1 MDNESRPSPPSGKA
15 LDFLHSA
22 PPFPLP
28 LPLPSWQPRSR
39 AGSFPDAE
47 WSQGSEALFPASR
60 GLLCGLCGLSFPVNP
75 SGGTEASVPLG
86 HPTASHH
93 PPCGCPTAQAMA
105 MPAEQRLHLL
115 GTPFLLPPQH
125 PPANCGGDLKQQ
137 KLYCNYTIKPQNT
150 LQSSRGVRVIKK
162 RREGQWGNA
171 CLQKQVLLH
180 AGCKLLSS
188 CELLLKPSC
197 LAAAPYHSRGSSVCA
212 ATGRGLRA
220 AGPKG
225 ATEEREKLMGSQQCL
240 RGGLKRQP
248 LAPRPLRR
256 SGQVVKVFLPW
267 GSGSGELGGQSRE
280 TVRAQPRLQHW
291 CLPLPAPAMP
301 WAMRTRG
308 PAQRPEQLSSMML
321 NSPAPQRPS
330 LGEPCPG

>member
-1 MDNESRPSPPSGKA
+1 MNPGRQGKLWIFFTVLPPSRSRSRSPSPPGSPGPAWDHFLMLSGARA
-15 LDFLHSA
+15 LR
-22 PPFPLP
+22 PFF
-28 LPLPSWQPRSR
+28 QPVVVCF
-39 AGSFPDAE
+39 AGCV
-47 WSQGSEALFPASR
+47 G
-60 GLLCGLCGLSFPVNP
+60 CFPVNP
-75 SGGTEASVPLG
+75 SGRTEASVPLG

-105 MPAEQRLHLL
+105 MPAGQRVHLL

-125 PPANCGGDLKQQ
+125 PPANHGGYLKQQ

-240 RGGLKRQP
+240 QGGLKRQP

-280 TVRAQPRLQHW
+280 IIRAQPRLQHW

-301 WAMRTRG
+301 
-308 PAQRPEQLSSMML
+308 
-321 NSPAPQRPS
+321 
-330 LGEPCPG
+330 